1 MKNILLLF
9 TTIIIIGVC
18 LFLFVLK
25 QNATQ
30 ISCNTPTP
38 QLICGTINYATTNS
52 QQAVD
57 GKKLFNVNCAACHK
71 LDKKMVGP
79 ALRQVAK
86 KYNFISIKN
95 HLKDKKA
102 SLKSKTYNTSCLVFK
117 HLSDKDIS
125 NILSYTE

>member
-9 TTIIIIGVC
+9 TSIIIIGVC
-18 LFLFVLK
+18 FFLFILK
-25 QNATQ
+25 QNAIQ

-38 QLICGTINYATTNS
+38 QLICGTKNYATTNS

-79 ALRQVAK
+79 ALRHVGK

-95 HLKDKKA
+95 HLIGKKTG
-102 SLKSKTYNTSCLVFK
+102 LKSKIYNTSCLVFK